1 MNLRFSAV
9 AVVVLTLV
17 STLGQPSPAASAPIP
32 GDHPGVS
39 RVVLT
44 DAEGHRSAAAMA
56 GGPDRASEAISTG
69 VVEVDEFLV
78 AGLTWDAGERLGVG
92 TDIRMRVRE
101 DRGWSQWLDVEPDA
115 AADRGARA
123 GTEPFVTGGAD
134 AVQVVVTGSSADLPA
149 ELELNLISP
158 ADEGTSTTWSSAT
171 SSAASVAEASPAIVD
186 TPAGV
191 VHTRAD
197 WGLTAAEEQFTSA
210 HWVSEFFALQ
220 AAVLHHTAGTNSYTS
235 GQSAGVV
242 HSIWVYHA
250 QSLGWG
256 DIGYNFLVDKYG
268 QTFEGRR
275 NSLPQSGDYSVPTDV
290 PATHSVEAGHAYGYN
305 KGTLGISAM
314 GDYTQKTRLADPL
327 LVVEPISQL
336 IAWKFDSAGLS
347 VVDAGS
353 ARVLT
358 ELISP
363 GTYATYP
370 AGTPLPRIFV
380 HRDVYATACPGSIAD
395 AAIINRI
402 YDRVVALGQSAVRI
416 DLTVASH
423 ISGKQKYADLS
434 WAGTTA
440 SMDVYRNSVVI
451 ATTTTGTT
459 SYTDQVAAKVR
470 TATYQ
475 VCETKTTNCS
485 DSVTL
490 TW

>member
-56 GGPDRASEAISTG
+56 GGPDRATEAISTG

-197 WGLTAAEEQFTSA
+197 WGLTAAEEQMVRDGALVGYLWTRIPDYFKRFG
-210 HWVSEFFALQ
+210 WV
-220 AAVLHHTAGTNSYTS
+220 VC
-235 GQSAGVV
+235 
-242 HSIWVYHA
+242 
-250 QSLGWG
+250 
-256 DIGYNFLVDKYG
+256 
-268 QTFEGRR
+268 GRR
-275 NSLPQSGDYSVPTDV
+275 
-290 PATHSVEAGHAYGYN
+290 HFWRAGAREV
-305 KGTLGISAM
+305 L
-314 GDYTQKTRLADPL
+314 
-327 LVVEPISQL
+327 
-336 IAWKFDSAGLS
+336 AGLS
-347 VVDAGS
+347 ARGLHTAASKRLCLCWRAGCGEAPRS
-353 ARVLT
+353 RQCPPAVADGQVALMGWWSKRWHEAT
-358 ELISP
+358 ELRKNHNSGQP
-363 GTYATYP
+363 E
-370 AGTPLPRIFV
+370 PR
-380 HRDVYATACPGSIAD
+380 H
-395 AAIINRI
+395 
-402 YDRVVALGQSAVRI
+402 VRR
-416 DLTVASH
+416 L
-423 ISGKQKYADLS
+423 
-434 WAGTTA
+434 
-440 SMDVYRNSVVI
+440 
-451 ATTTTGTT
+451 
-459 SYTDQVAAKVR
+459 
-470 TATYQ
+470 
-475 VCETKTTNCS
+475 
-485 DSVTL
+485 
-490 TW
+490 

>member
-158 ADEGTSTTWSSAT
+158 ADEGTSTTSSSAT
-171 SSAASVAEASPAIVD
+171 SSAASV
-186 TPAGV
+186 
-191 VHTRAD
+191 
-197 WGLTAAEEQFTSA
+197 
-210 HWVSEFFALQ
+210 
-220 AAVLHHTAGTNSYTS
+220 
-235 GQSAGVV
+235 
-242 HSIWVYHA
+242 
-250 QSLGWG
+250 
-256 DIGYNFLVDKYG
+256 
-268 QTFEGRR
+268 
-275 NSLPQSGDYSVPTDV
+275 
-290 PATHSVEAGHAYGYN
+290 
-305 KGTLGISAM
+305 
-314 GDYTQKTRLADPL
+314 
-327 LVVEPISQL
+327 
-336 IAWKFDSAGLS
+336 
-347 VVDAGS
+347 VDAGS
-353 ARVLT
+353 ERVLT

-402 YDRVVALGQSAVRI
+402 YDRVVALGQSAVRL
-416 DLTVASH
+416 DLTVGSH